1 MITKLFAQAICVV
14 LLAAIV
20 SNLIDPAILRV
31 AVDHIAS
38 GLQELVDIGER
49 VGQGETGRQM
59 ADAIRNL
66 F

>member
-1 MITKLFAQAICVV
+1 MIFRVMLNAVGVV
-14 LLAAIV
+14 LLAALV

-31 AVDHIAS
+31 AVDHIAG

-49 VGQGETGRQM
+49 VGQGEVGRQM
-59 ADAIRNL
+59 SDAIRNL